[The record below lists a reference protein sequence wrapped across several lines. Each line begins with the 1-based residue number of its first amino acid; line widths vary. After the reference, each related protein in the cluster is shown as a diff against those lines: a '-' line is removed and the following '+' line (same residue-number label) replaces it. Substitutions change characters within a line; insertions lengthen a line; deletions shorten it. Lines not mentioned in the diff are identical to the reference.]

1 MADSQYAVYVGLLWA
16 GVKRLVAAGVVLIAL
31 LAVAIL
37 AASQNTTSPRTKSEI
52 FEAETRTAVAVSGAR
67 IVRLRV
73 IEPNRSFSV
82 SIRVSHPARFLLGRV
97 NRLVSAFNRL
107 TYVQRRFQ
115 HRSFAVF
122 GPSGRVF
129 WFDQT
134 RTPSRETTHWSV
146 RLDLMGCIRLIPLS
160 IEVDPYH
167 AASPCPRLR
176 SDETRSR
183 RPPR

>member
-1 MADSQYAVYVGLLWA
+1 MADSQYGVDVGLPWA
-16 GVKRLVAAGVVLIAL
+16 GVKRLLAAGVVLTAV
-31 LAVAIL
+31 LAVTIL
-37 AASQNTTSPRTKSEI
+37 AASRETTSPRAKSEI
-52 FEAETRTAVAVSGAR
+52 IEAETRTAVAASGAS
-67 IVRLRV
+67 IAGLRV

-82 SIRVSHPARFLLGRV
+82 SIRVSHPARFLRGRV
-97 NRLVSAFNRL
+97 NRLVNAFNRL

-134 RTPSRETTHWSV
+134 RSDSRESTHWKV
-146 RLDLMGCIRLIPLS
+146 RPDLIGCIRHIPLG

-167 AASPCPRLR
+167 AASSCPA
-176 SDETRSR
+176 
-183 RPPR
+183 